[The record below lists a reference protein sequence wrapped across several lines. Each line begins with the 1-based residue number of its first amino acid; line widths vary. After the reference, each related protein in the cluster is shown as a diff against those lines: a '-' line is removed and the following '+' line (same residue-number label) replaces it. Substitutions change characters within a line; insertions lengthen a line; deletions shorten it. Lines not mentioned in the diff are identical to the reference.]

1 MKNIILASASP
12 RRKELLRQ
20 LGLDFEI
27 RPSEGEEIIT
37 KTKPEDIVKE
47 LAFQKATEISKQ
59 IQAEYRAGK
68 EEYTG
73 EPVKVIGA
81 DTIVVCDDQIFG
93 KPVDEEDA
101 KRMLTRLQGNTHQV
115 YTGVCVITLFENNV
129 DDVEARTAELLEKT
143 EISDIR
149 DTGFLEK
156 TEIIDVQ
163 DTGFLE
169 KTEIADV
176 QSTGFVKKTEAADVQ
191 VAEFV
196 EKTDVTMYPVSEQE
210 ILDYIVTKEC
220 MDKAGAYAIQG
231 ISARFIKEIYG
242 DYNNVVG
249 LPVARLWQECFKNRD
264 Y

>member
-47 LAFQKATEISKQ
+47 LAFQKAIEISKQ
-59 IQAEYRAGK
+59 IQAEYRGGK
-68 EEYTG
+68 EKYTG
-73 EPVKVIGA
+73 KPVKVIGA

-101 KRMLTRLQGNTHQV
+101 KRMLLRLQGNTHQV

-149 DTGFLEK
+149 
-156 TEIIDVQ
+156 